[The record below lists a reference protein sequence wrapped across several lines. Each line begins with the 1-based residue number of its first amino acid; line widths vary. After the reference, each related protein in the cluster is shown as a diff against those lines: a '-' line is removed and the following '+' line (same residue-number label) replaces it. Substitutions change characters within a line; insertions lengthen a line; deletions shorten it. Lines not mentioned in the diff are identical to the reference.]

1 MKKIKLSDI
10 TTGAPKSFDKE
21 ITKEKTADLVE
32 KIRDLQ
38 NVLYAQHKY
47 SLLIVLQGMDASGK
61 DGAIRKVFQGVN
73 PQGCRVQSFKAPTE
87 EELAHDFLWRIHKHT
102 PERGMIQIFN
112 RSHYEDVLVV
122 RVHERIDDQTAK
134 KRFVFINSF
143 EQCLKSANT
152 SILKFYL
159 HISQE
164 EQAKR
169 FEERLLD
176 PTKRW
181 KYNPKDAIEAAL
193 WDKYIQAYEDV
204 FENCSPEIPWNIVPS
219 DHNWYKEYVIA
230 KTIVRCLQSLKLE
243 YPQPTV

>member
-10 TTGAPKSFDKE
+10 PTRAPKSFDKE
-21 ITKEKTADLVE
+21 KTKEKTAKLVDT
-32 KIRDLQ
+32 IRDLQ
-38 NVLYAQHKY
+38 NVLYAQRKY

-73 PQGCRVQSFKAPTE
+73 PQGCRVESFKAPSE

-102 PERGMIQIFN
+102 PAKGMIQIFN

-122 RVHERIDDQTAK
+122 RVHGWIDDQTAK
-134 KRFVFINSF
+134 NRFGLINSF
-143 EQCLKSANT
+143 EACLESAQT

-159 HISQE
+159 HISRE

-169 FEERLLD
+169 FEERLSD

-181 KYNPKDAIEAAL
+181 KYNPKDATEAAL
-193 WDKYIQAYEDV
+193 WDKYIKAYEDV
-204 FENCSPEIPWNIVPS
+204 FEHCSPEIPWNIVPS
-219 DHNWYKEYVIA
+219 DQNWYKEHVIA
-230 KTIVRCLQSLKLE
+230 KSIVRCLQKMKLE